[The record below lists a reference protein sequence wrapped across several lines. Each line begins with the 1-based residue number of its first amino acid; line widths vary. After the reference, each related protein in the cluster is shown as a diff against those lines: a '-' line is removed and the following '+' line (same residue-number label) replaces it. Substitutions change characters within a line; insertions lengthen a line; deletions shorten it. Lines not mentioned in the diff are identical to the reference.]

1 MLKKYKI
8 TLPDC
13 EEIFVIQTEKP
24 DISAKY
30 KTTIMVDGKEY
41 EYDEEYDESDVDIEE
56 LDVNF
61 DDLKYLN
68 IKALKEFI
76 TKPFDIKHTVTFQ
89 ATVLK
94 KAIEQNIDFAHKDS
108 MRYNINGVHFNF
120 EENDVCVVA
129 TNGHALSFIKIPN
142 IYGFAGK
149 ITIPL
154 PVVYAMLDYANVNQ
168 DVVLGLSEDLKQINF
183 CEKNFKLIDA
193 EFPDYK
199 RVIPEKFDLVAKIPT
214 KEFLNLLN
222 NYGDKADDKAGVLLK
237 FSNNTLL
244 LEKDKIDCEFKVSFD
259 VKLNIHYLKNIMMN
273 IHYLKNI
280 MKQING
286 SKFLLQ
292 TNGSHSPCCVQEVAD
307 TNKKYI
313 IMPMII

>member
-8 TLPDC
+8 TLPDG
-13 EEIFVIQTEKP
+13 EEIFAIQTKKP
-24 DISAKY
+24 DISAEY
-30 KTTIMVDGKEY
+30 KTTIMVDDEEY
-41 EYDEEYDESDVDIEE
+41 EYDGWYDESDVDIEE

-61 DDLKYLN
+61 DDVKYLN

-94 KAIEQNIDFAHKDS
+94 KVIEQNIDFAYKDNS
-108 MRYNINGVHFNF
+108 RYCVNGVHFNF
-120 EENDVCVVA
+120 EDNDVCVVA
-129 TNGHALSFIKIPN
+129 TNRHALSFIKIPN

-154 PVVYAMLDYANVNQ
+154 PVVYVMLDCVNINE
-168 DVVLGLSEDLKQINF
+168 DIVLGLSENLKEINF

-193 EFPDYK
+193 KFPNYN

-214 KEFLNLLN
+214 KEFLNSLN
-222 NYGDKADDKAGVLLK
+222 NYGDKADDKVGVLLK

-244 LEKDKIDCEFKVSFD
+244 LEKDKMIVNLKGSLD
-259 VKLNIHYLKNIMMN
+259 VILNIHYLKNIV
-273 IHYLKNI
+273 
-280 MKQING
+280 KQVNG
-286 SKFLLQ
+286 NEFLLK
-292 TNGSHSPCCVQEVAD
+292 TNGSHSLCCVQEVAD
-307 TNKKYI
+307 TNKKYT
-313 IMPMII
+313 IMPIKI